1 MCNIKQYREPPQYE
15 GKTWTWINGQRVRVV
30 FTDEAR
36 PTEPHI
42 VIERPNLQPLPPS
55 NGMLAFVA
63 YLRAKHG
70 LGAAY

>member
-36 PTEPHI
+36 PAEPHI
-42 VIERPNLQPLPPS
+42 VIERSNFQPLPPS
-55 NGMLAFVA
+55 KGMLTFVA

-70 LGAAY
+70 LGCA